1 MKTVRVLLID
11 AAETPQLLPSA
22 NTAKGE
28 QFQVTRKANLSQG
41 LDALQESTFDVVL
54 LSLSLPD
61 SSATES
67 TTRTLKVA
75 RDLPVI
81 ALVNEGETTKA
92 IEALSLGA
100 YGYFLKG
107 CQCDSLSQ
115 TIRHAM
121 ARTQLI
127 AEREHARQRSPENEE
142 QLTAHLANKSHQLRN
157 ALTCIRQFGNI
168 LIDGLAGKLS
178 DEQSQYVTIMLENAS
193 TIRVVVDS
201 TLDEPSGSL
210 EKPAN
215 KMGRLSTVEN

>member
-11 AAETPQLLPSA
+11 AVQTPQLLPSA
-22 NTAKGE
+22 NNAKGE

-107 CQCDSLSQ
+107 RQSDSLSQ

-127 AEREHARQRSPENEE
+127 AEREAARKRSPENEE
-142 QLTAHLANKSHQLRN
+142 QFTAHLADKSHQLRN

-178 DEQSQYVTIMLENAS
+178 DEQSQYVAIMLENAS
-193 TIRVVVDS
+193 TIRVVVDGA
-201 TLDEPSGSL
+201 LDEPSGSL
-210 EKPAN
+210 EKPTN
-215 KMGRLSTVEN
+215 QMGHLSKVDN

>member
-41 LDALQESTFDVVL
+41 LDALQDSTFDVVL

-178 DEQSQYVTIMLENAS
+178 DEQSKYVAIMLENAS

-201 TLDEPSGSL
+201 TLDEASGSL
-210 EKPAN
+210 EKPTN
-215 KMGRLSTVEN
+215 QMGRLSKVDN

>member
-11 AAETPQLLPSA
+11 AAETPQLRPSA

-178 DEQSQYVTIMLENAS
+178 DEQSKYVAIMLENAS

-201 TLDEPSGSL
+201 TLDEASGSL
-210 EKPAN
+210 EKPTN
-215 KMGRLSTVEN
+215 QMGRPSKVDN

>member
-22 NTAKGE
+22 DTAKGE

-210 EKPAN
+210 EKPTN
-215 KMGRLSTVEN
+215 KMGRLSKVDN

>member
-22 NTAKGE
+22 STAKGE

-127 AEREHARQRSPENEE
+127 ADREYARERSPENEE
-142 QLTAHLANKSHQLRN
+142 QLTAHLASKSHQLRN

-178 DEQSQYVTIMLENAS
+178 DEQSEYVAIMLENAA
-193 TIRVVVDS
+193 TICVVVDN
-201 TLDEPSGSL
+201 TPEEPSGSI
-210 EKPAN
+210 EKPTN
-215 KMGRLSTVEN
+215 KMSPLSKVDN

>member
-1 MKTVRVLLID
+1 MTTVRVLLID

-22 NTAKGE
+22 STARGE

-81 ALVNEGETTKA
+81 ALVNEGETNKA

-115 TIRHAM
+115 TIRHAV

-127 AEREHARQRSPENEE
+127 ADREHARERSPENEE
-142 QLTAHLANKSHQLRN
+142 QLTAHLAGKSHQLRN

-178 DEQSQYVTIMLENAS
+178 DEQSEYVAIMLENAS
-193 TIRVVVDS
+193 TICVVVDN
-201 TLDEPSGSL
+201 TLEEPSGSI
-210 EKPAN
+210 EKPTN
-215 KMGRLSTVEN
+215 KMGPLSKVDN

>member
-28 QFQVTRKANLSQG
+28 RFQVTRKASLSQG

-107 CQCDSLSQ
+107 CKCDSLSQ

-142 QLTAHLANKSHQLRN
+142 QLTAHLAYKSHQLRN

-178 DEQSQYVTIMLENAS
+178 DEQREYVAIMLENAS
-193 TIRVVVDS
+193 TICVVVDS

-210 EKPAN
+210 EKPTN
-215 KMGRLSTVEN
+215 KMGRLSEVGN

>member
-81 ALVNEGETTKA
+81 ALVNEGEMTKA

-127 AEREHARQRSPENEE
+127 AEREHARQRSPEKEE
-142 QLTAHLANKSHQLRN
+142 QLTAHLADKSHQLRN

-178 DEQSQYVTIMLENAS
+178 DEQSQYVAIMLENAS
-193 TIRVVVDS
+193 TIRVVIDG

-210 EKPAN
+210 EKPTS
-215 KMGRLSTVEN
+215 KMGRLSTVDN

>member
-107 CQCDSLSQ
+107 RQSDSLSQ

-121 ARTQLI
+121 ARTQPI
-127 AEREHARQRSPENEE
+127 AEREHARLRSPENEE

-157 ALTCIRQFGNI
+157 ALTCICQFGNI

-178 DEQSQYVTIMLENAS
+178 DEQSQYVAIMLENAS
-193 TIRVVVDS
+193 TIRVVVDGA
-201 TLDEPSGSL
+201 LDEPSGSL
-210 EKPAN
+210 EKPTN
-215 KMGRLSTVEN
+215 QMGHLSKVDN